1 MTDWPTAAALADE
14 LAVGILLVSD
24 DDRVVAANRAAH
36 ALLRAR
42 PGGLPGKSVI
52 EAFVDHRVEEMIRTA
67 RAHGPARTDFSPPTD
82 SALTLDL
89 RAWRTPGDAHV
100 TVTLDDVSELRRLR
114 RIRSEFIDNLSHE
127 LRTPLTTMRLLAE
140 SLTLEA
146 RRTELPQRV
155 ADGIGRI
162 DLETARLV
170 QMVDELLELATIE
183 AGETRLSIAPV
194 DLGAVVDETLERLRG
209 YAEHHSVS
217 LRAGAPAEPFERT
230 VPGDAT
236 RIGQI
241 LVNVID
247 NAIRYSPVGGEVVVH
262 VRPAEMEVVLEVA
275 DQGEGIAHADL
286 ERIFERFYKGDRA
299 RSRGRGGTGLGLAIA
314 RHIAERHGGRMWAR
328 SEPGQGAQLFLALPR
343 AAFSSGPASAG

>member
-1 MTDWPTAAALADE
+1 MTDWASQADLADE
-14 LAVGILLVSD
+14 LGVGILAIGEN
-24 DDRVVAANRAAH
+24 DRVAAANAAAH

-42 PGGLPGKSVI
+42 PESLPGKSLI
-52 EAFVDHRVEEMIRTA
+52 EAFVDHRLEELIRAA
-67 RAHGPARTDFSPPTD
+67 RAGQPTRTDYSPPTD
-82 SALTLDL
+82 RAITLDVRVWR
-89 RAWRTPGDAHV
+89 RAHESNV
-100 TVTLDDVSELRRLR
+100 TVTLEDASELRRLR

-146 RRTELPQRV
+146 KRTELPQRV
-155 ADGIGRI
+155 ADGISRI
-162 DLETARLV
+162 DLETSRLV
-170 QMVDELLELATIE
+170 QMVDELLDLATIE
-183 AGETRLSIAPV
+183 AGESPLNLAPV
-194 DLGAVVDETLERLRG
+194 DMGNVVDETLERLRG
-209 YAEHHSVS
+209 YADHHQVS
-217 LRAGAPAEPFERT
+217 LRAESPADVSDCT
-230 VPGDAT
+230 VPADAA

-247 NAIRYSPVGGEVVVH
+247 NAIRYSPAGGEVVVSA
-262 VRPAEMEVVLEVA
+262 RPTESEVIIEVK
-275 DQGEGIAHADL
+275 DQGEGIDHADL

-343 AAFSSGPASAG
+343 AI